1 MFSWSSVGLR
11 GGGLKSRMLGVIAS
25 IGFVLQ
31 EFCFIGRGATG
42 VCGENGVSCG
52 AIGVHAV

>member
-1 MFSWSSVGLR
+1 MVFSWPK